1 MSTFR
6 YVAVDAEGQRV
17 RGTVDGFSAAAVIS
31 DLRDTGLER
40 VTLKQRRRFS
50 EIEITTPK
58 VKPVALMHLSRQL
71 AAFVRAGVPLL
82 DALQIVQEDLSD
94 KALRKMVL
102 GIADALRRGDTLTD
116 ATAAYTDALPP
127 FYLGVLRSAEVTG
140 RLDDVLD
147 QLSGYLERDLEAK
160 RKIRA
165 ALAYPAIILVM
176 SIVTVAILAGFVL
189 PRFQTF
195 FDSFNAKLPLA
206 TRMLLAVTDFIVQ
219 WGAIL
224 TGGIVAAV
232 LGVILGLRT
241 DAGKR
246 VRDGLLLRLP
256 VAGDVARYAAIERFC
271 RLLGSMVQ
279 VGIPL
284 PEAMTIAAEGVHNR
298 IYERKLTVA
307 REAMLR
313 GEGLVE
319 PIIRTGLF
327 PSSAT
332 LMMRV
337 GEETGTLDTQLDVT
351 ARFFE
356 QELGYKLKKLTTL
369 FEPAVIVFM
378 GLIVGFVAIA
388 LVSAMYGIY
397 NQVDIG

>member
-17 RGTVDGFSAAAVIS
+17 RGTVDGFSAAAVIA
-31 DLRDTGLER
+31 DLHDTGLEG
-40 VTLKQRRRFS
+40 VTVKPRRKFS

-116 ATAAYTDALPP
+116 ATAAYTDVLPP

-195 FDSFNAKLPLA
+195 FESFNAKLPLA

-219 WGAIL
+219 WGLVLA
-224 TGGIVAAV
+224 GGIAAAV
-232 LGVILGLRT
+232 LGVIVGLRT

-307 REAMLR
+307 RQEMLR

-332 LMMRV
+332 QMMRV
-337 GEETGTLDTQLDVT
+337 GEETGTLDTQLEVT

-388 LVSAMYGIY
+388 LVSAMYGVY